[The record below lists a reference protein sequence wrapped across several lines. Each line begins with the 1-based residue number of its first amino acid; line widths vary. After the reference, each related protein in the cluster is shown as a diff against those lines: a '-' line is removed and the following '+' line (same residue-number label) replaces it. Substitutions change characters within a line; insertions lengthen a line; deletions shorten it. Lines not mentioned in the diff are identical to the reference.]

1 MEIITQRHLNP
12 QSPVNGSAT
21 KHLDAQNT
29 ASVMGEGL
37 VLNPSLDAYQQGLQL
52 AAQLGSEVI
61 ETQFRESA
69 VSSNLDKVKDQY
81 RSMMMAMKNSADKY
95 SRLPKKIEDGRSH
108 ILAAENLVGEIHGN
122 YQKTYGEIIKASTEY
137 MQEVNTQL
145 GKMSEHV
152 SAGKDGKIKFKPKD
166 FLIAFDSAMSKYSGI
181 SYSDY
186 KIFYPPSSYTEA
198 ELLNEYCE
206 MWGEELGQK
215 NMTDDPLDKKKN
227 MRKYLST
234 LASSKEKE
242 GMTAPPLYTIQAG
255 SNIDAEFSFW
265 EKKLS
270 GQGFVVKKGE
280 KNEILIYPDF
290 KPIREIYLSIKGSP
304 VDWDGGDMMSQ
315 SFQSLQTA
323 IDAQKNSVNSSTSRL
338 LETFRQDNSHFE
350 TLVQLLIQLIKDLNQ
365 NNNSLINM

>member
-12 QSPVNGSAT
+12 QAPVNGPAT

-69 VSSNLDKVKDQY
+69 VSSNLDKVKEQY
-81 RSMMMAMKNSADKY
+81 RSMMMAMKHSSDKY
-95 SRLPKKIEDGRSH
+95 QRISQPVADGRSH
-108 ILAAENLVGEIHGN
+108 IAATQDLIEEIHGD
-122 YQKTYGEIIKASTEY
+122 YQKTYGEIVKASTEY

-186 KIFYPPSSYTEA
+186 ESFYSSSSYTEA
-198 ELLNEYCE
+198 ELLTEYCE
-206 MWGEELGQK
+206 MWGEDLGQE
-215 NMTDDPLDKKKN
+215 NITDDPSDKKKS
-227 MRKYLST
+227 MRRYLRT
-234 LASSKEKE
+234 LASSEG

-270 GQGFVVKKGE
+270 GQGFVVKKSG
-280 KNEILIYPDF
+280 NEILIYPDF
-290 KPIREIYLSIKGSP
+290 KPIREIYSSIKGSP
-304 VDWDGGDMMSQ
+304 VEWHGGDMMSQ
-315 SFQSLQTA
+315 SFQSFQTA
-323 IDAQKNSVNSSTSRL
+323 LDAQKNAVNSSVSRL

>member
-12 QSPVNGSAT
+12 QAPVNGPAT
-21 KHLDAQNT
+21 KNLDAQNT
-29 ASVMGEGL
+29 ASVMGKEL
-37 VLNPSLDAYQQGLQL
+37 VLNPSLDAYQRGLQL

-69 VSSNLDKVKDQY
+69 VSGNLDKVKDQY
-81 RSMMMAMKNSADKY
+81 RSMMMAMKHSSDKY
-95 SRLPKKIEDGRSH
+95 QRISQPVADGRSH
-108 ILAAENLVGEIHGN
+108 IPAVENLVGEIHGN
-122 YQKTYGEIIKASTEY
+122 YQKTYGEIVKASTEY

-186 KIFYPPSSYTEA
+186 SSFYSSSSYTEA
-198 ELLNEYCE
+198 ELLTEYCE
-206 MWGEELGQK
+206 MWGQDLG
-215 NMTDDPLDKKKN
+215 KKN
-227 MRKYLST
+227 ETNANTNDKNIMREYLRT
-234 LASSKEKE
+234 LDSSEY
-242 GMTAPPLYTIQAG
+242 GMKTPPLYTIQAR
-255 SNIDAEFSFW
+255 SNVDVEFSFW

-270 GQGFVVKKGE
+270 GQGFVVKKSG
-280 KNEILIYPDF
+280 NEILIYPDF
-290 KPIREIYLSIKGSP
+290 KPIREIYSSIKGSP
-304 VDWDGGDMMSQ
+304 VDWGGGDMMSQ

-323 IDAQKNSVNSSTSRL
+323 IDAQKNAVNSSVSRL